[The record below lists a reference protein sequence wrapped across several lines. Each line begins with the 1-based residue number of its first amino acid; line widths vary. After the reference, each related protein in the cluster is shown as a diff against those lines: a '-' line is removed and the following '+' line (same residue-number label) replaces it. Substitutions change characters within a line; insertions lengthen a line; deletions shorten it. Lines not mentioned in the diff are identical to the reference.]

1 VKRLADFAVGDTF
14 RSVRHVDALRPVYY
28 AAASGDFNPIHVDPA
43 VGAAAGFR
51 GTILQGM
58 CTYSW
63 AAEACA
69 AYLDDPARL
78 RRLKVRFS
86 RPVQPGDTVTFEG
99 RCVAVDG
106 ATLRLELTARNQA
119 GEDVLKNVEAEAIV
133 AAS

>member
-1 VKRLADFAVGDTF
+1 
-14 RSVRHVDALRPVYY
+14 
-28 AAASGDFNPIHVDPA
+28 
-43 VGAAAGFR
+43 
-51 GTILQGM
+51 M

-86 RPVQPGDTVTFEG
+86 RPVQPGDTVTLEG

-119 GEDVLKNVEAEAIV
+119 GEDVLKNVEAEAVV
-133 AAS
+133 AEP